1 MKKLK
6 EGITKAEA
14 LAEELHALLGRL
26 VKVSE
31 DYDVERVLKR
41 SEAELMD
48 LRHNL
53 SLVQRLLQESE

>member
-1 MKKLK
+1 MNKLK
-6 EGITKAEA
+6 DGITKAEA
-14 LAEELHALLGRL
+14 LAEELHSLLGRL
-26 VKVSE
+26 VKVAE
-31 DYDVERVLKR
+31 DYDINRVLKR

>member
-6 EGITKAEA
+6 EGITKAET
-14 LAEELHALLGRL
+14 LAEELHTLLGRL
-26 VKVSE
+26 VKVSD
-31 DYDVERVLKR
+31 DYDIERVLKR

-53 SLVQRLLQESE
+53 SLVQRLLQETE

>member
-6 EGITKAEA
+6 DGITKAEA
-14 LAEELHALLGRL
+14 LAEELHRLLGQL
-26 VKVSE
+26 VKVSK
-31 DYDVERVLKR
+31 DYDIDRVLKR

-53 SLVQRLLQESE
+53 ALVQRLLQESE